1 MSSKFRELAEGF
13 FVAPQ
18 ISPDDVRAAAAMGV
32 TLVINNRPDGEEPG
46 QPSGAE
52 IEKAA
57 EAAGLVYAAIPI
69 RGSDISDAHI
79 DAFDT
84 AVSSTAGAILA
95 FCRSGTRSTL
105 LRAFVRARAGDPISE
120 ILESAAAAGYD
131 LSPLA
136 GRLAA
141 LAKGYAINSG

>member
-1 MSSKFRELAEGF
+1 MSSKFRPLAEGF

-18 ISPDDVRAAAAMGV
+18 ISPDDVRAVAAMGV
-32 TLVINNRPDGEEPG
+32 ALVINNRPDGEEPG
-46 QPSGAE
+46 QLSGAE

-57 EAAGLVYAAIPI
+57 KAAGVSYAAIPI
-69 RGSDISDAHI
+69 RGSDISEAQI
-79 DAFDT
+79 DAFD
-84 AVSSTAGAILA
+84 AAASSAGGAILA

-105 LRAFVRARAGDPISE
+105 LRAFARARAGDPVSE
-120 ILESAAAAGYD
+120 ILESAATAGYD

-141 LAKGYAINSG
+141 LAKRQSD